1 MPRVTYENRL
11 QDLINNPM
19 ISTRDKDF
27 AGSLLSYYKRR
38 RTLTSGRVRCVK
50 QLEERYSPEACK
62 ALQDLRNNAE
72 ESSVVRDVK
81 ELIGRCERASWDLG
95 FAESILE
102 QLLAGRMISDK
113 QMSVL
118 EKVKDRNSPKSV
130 ADRDF
135 WISGWEGSENQ
146 KKFEVMMGYYAH
158 NKPYF
163 STIVAGHEISKSLG
177 ETYVPSV
184 RVFKKVTDGNF
195 AKKVLEEA
203 FRAPKFPAGSAVRIR
218 RSERM
223 PMKIKGKAAA
233 VINTDA
239 PIISAAKGS
248 KRYQVVII
256 GESTPIFVEERDLL
270 TKKLS

>member
-11 QDLINNPM
+11 QDIITNPLV
-19 ISTRDKDF
+19 SSGDKDF
-27 AGSLLSYYKRR
+27 ARSLLVSYKRR

-62 ALQDLRNNAE
+62 ALQALRDNAE
-72 ESSVVRDVK
+72 GSDIVREVK
-81 ELIGRCERASWDLG
+81 ALVGRCEHASWDLG

-102 QLLAGRMISDK
+102 QLVAGRQISEK
-113 QMSVL
+113 QMSVM
-118 EKVKDRNSPKSV
+118 EKVKERNSLKSV

-135 WISGWEGSENQ
+135 WISGWKGSENQ
-146 KKFEVMMGYYAH
+146 EKFKVMMGYYAA

-163 STIVAGHEISKSLG
+163 TNIVTAYNIGESIG
-177 ETYVPSV
+177 ETYIPSI
-184 RVFKKVTDGNF
+184 RIFDKITDGAY

-218 RSERM
+218 RSDRM
-223 PMKIKGKAAA
+223 PMKLKGKAAA
-233 VINTDA
+233 VLVTNA

-256 GESTPIFVEERDLL
+256 GEPKPIFVEERDLL